1 MKTITEYISESKHI
15 SDRMFIKALKEYGE
29 LGKNE
34 LNEIFG
40 DEPFMLDDEYE
51 VDAMYVG
58 RGHLY
63 FSFFNKD
70 NKEVE
75 REITNIESYNEEDIA
90 KIYNYINNYEKY

>member
-1 MKTITEYISESKHI
+1 MKSIVNYINESKHI
-15 SDRMFIKALKEYGE
+15 SDRMFIKALKNHGE
-29 LGKNE
+29 LSKAE

-40 DEPFMLDDEYE
+40 DTPFMLDDQYE

-63 FSFFNKD
+63 FSFFNKN

-75 REITNIESYNEEDIA
+75 REITDIEMYDPDDIE
-90 KIYNYINNYEKY
+90 KIYNYLTNKKIR

>member
-1 MKTITEYISESKHI
+1 MKNITEYINESKHI
-15 SDRMFIKALKEYGE
+15 SDRMFIKALKKYGE
-29 LGKNE
+29 LGKKE

-40 DEPFMLDDEYE
+40 DEPFMLNDEYE

-70 NKEVE
+70 NREVE
-75 REITNIESYNEEDIA
+75 TEITNIESYDEEDIT
-90 KIYNYINNYEKY
+90 KIYNYLINNA